1 MSDLSYNEAREAAM
15 LIVEKLVVHEDEMN
29 TQLVTPTRRDYR
41 LLLRAALNGM
51 LNDRVVVGRSGI
63 YINNVPVGPPTEFRS
78 C

>member
-1 MSDLSYNEAREAAM
+1 MSNLSNDEAREAAM
-15 LIVEKLVVHEDEMN
+15 LIVEKLVVHEDELN
-29 TQLVTPTRRDYR
+29 TQLVTPTSRDYR

-63 YINNVPVGPPTEFRS
+63 YINNLPVSPPAEFRS